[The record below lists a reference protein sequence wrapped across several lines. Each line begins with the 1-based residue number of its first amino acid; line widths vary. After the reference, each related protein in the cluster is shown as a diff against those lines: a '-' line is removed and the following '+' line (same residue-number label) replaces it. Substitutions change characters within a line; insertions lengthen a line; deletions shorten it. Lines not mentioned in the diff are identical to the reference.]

1 MLYNRTYIPIRE
13 EVKHVKLVLK
23 FYPDLNDSQ
32 MSIIEELSFHTTKL
46 YNIANYECKEKG
58 YKNYYILEKEL
69 KSNWHKAFLH
79 SHTYQ
84 HCLKML
90 EQDWK
95 SYFACI
101 KDYKKNPQKYKGVPQ
116 PPKYKHVEKRKNEII
131 FTNLAI
137 RRKGTTLLLSL
148 SKHMQKRFEVDS
160 LKVKMPRSFPL
171 PTNARMQQIRI
182 QFDRQ
187 RKQWVFLIIYQVE
200 EREIVTNTN
209 IMSIDLGLD
218 NLATIT
224 FSHHIDSYIICGRPM
239 KSLNGYIN
247 KRMATLQGIRMQQ
260 VGSENFKNTKQI
272 NDLRNYR
279 HHYMMNYLHKASRTI
294 IQLAQKYDVSTIV
307 VGDIKGIKQENQAKT
322 FVQVPIQKLPTLIDY
337 KAKLDGRSLVYQEES
352 YTSGVSAI
360 DLEPITKKSY
370 NKNRRFKRGL
380 FRSNTGLVIHADVN
394 GSLNIMRKYLKERCT
409 PKLIELVR
417 DNGCVNHPQ
426 RIRVA

>member
-1 MLYNRTYIPIRE
+1 
-13 EVKHVKLVLK
+13 VKLVLK
-23 FYPDLNDSQ
+23 FYPILKDNQ
-32 MSIIEELSFHTTKL
+32 KSIVEELSFHTTKL
-46 YNIANYECKEKG
+46 YNIANYECKEQE
-58 YKNYYILEKEL
+58 YKNYHALEKEL
-69 KSNWHKAFLH
+69 KTNWHKEYLH

-84 HCLKML
+84 HCLKMV

-116 PPKYKHVEKRKNEII
+116 PPKYKHLEKRKNEII

-137 RRKGTTLLLSL
+137 RRRGMILLLSL
-148 SKHMQKRFEVDS
+148 SKKMQERFEVDS
-160 LKVKMPRSFPL
+160 LKVEIPKSFPL
-171 PTNARMQQIRI
+171 PTDARMQQIRI

-187 RKQWVFLIIYQVE
+187 RKQWVFLIIYQVD
-200 EREIVTNTN
+200 EREKVINTN
-209 IMSIDLGLD
+209 VMSIDLGLD

-224 FSHHIDSYIICGRPM
+224 FSHHIDSYIICGRSL

-247 KRMATLQGIRMQQ
+247 KRIASLQGIRMKQ
-260 VGSENFKNTKQI
+260 VGNESFKNTKQI
-272 NDLRNYR
+272 NDLRKYR
-279 HHYMMNYLHKASRTI
+279 HNYMMNYLHKASRVI

-307 VGDIKGIKQENQAKT
+307 VGDIKGIKQENHSKA
-322 FVQVPIQKLPTLIDY
+322 FVQVPIQKLPNLIDY
-337 KAKLDGRSLVYQEES
+337 KAKLDGRELVYQEES

-360 DLEPITKKSY
+360 DLEPISKKSY

-380 FRSNTGLVIHADVN
+380 FRTNGGLVIQADVN
-394 GSLNIMRKYLKERCT
+394 GSLNIMRKYLKETCT
-409 PKLIELVR
+409 PKLIEMVR